1 MIARTQKRMRRCC
14 WLLALNLAFIWGNSL
29 LPGEVSGALSG
40 WVHLLIQ
47 TIFPGEGEIG
57 QSHGLLRKM
66 AHFSEFCTLGMLL
79 SWLFAMLRPKTW
91 TFIIPALVCGC
102 IAAFMDEGIQMLI
115 PGRGPGITDVG
126 IDSLGVAAGIGLLCL
141 GHTIYK
147 KRKQHIHFGGN
158 KT

>member
-1 MIARTQKRMRRCC
+1 MINKTKSRMRLCIC
-14 WLLALNLAFIWGNSL
+14 LLSANLIFIWGNSM
-29 LPGEVSGALSG
+29 LPGEISGAFSD
-40 WVHLLIQ
+40 WVHMLIQ
-47 TIFPGEGEIG
+47 MILPGDGEIG
-57 QSHGLLRKM
+57 GGHGLLRKL
-66 AHFSEFCTLGMLL
+66 AHFSEFCALGMLL